1 VKLLRFSALL
11 ILIIGAGLTA
21 RAAYLRAKG
30 ELAGLLIRRAWEQ
43 GLQLGT
49 PQRPWSWADTY
60 PIARLRIPHL
70 GYDEIVL
77 EGATPRTLAF
87 GPARLLSGAGLGE
100 PGNLVLAGHRTSW
113 FEPLQSIA
121 QGDKIDLEWFDPR
134 SGVPRERIYTVTMI
148 RVVQPQDV
156 GLLELTS
163 EDALTLITCYPFGRG
178 PFSPQRYIVRALP
191 SGPSRLAPPFTRE

>member
-1 VKLLRFSALL
+1 MRALRFFTVL
-11 ILIIGAGLTA
+11 IVIIGAGLTA

-30 ELAGLLIRRAWEQ
+30 ELAGILIRRAWDR
-43 GLQLGT
+43 GLQLGA

-60 PIARLRIPHL
+60 PIARLRIPSL

-100 PGNLVLAGHRTSW
+100 PGNLVFAGHRTTW
-113 FEPLQSIA
+113 FEPLQRIA
-121 QGDKIDLEWFDPR
+121 PGDEIDLQWSDPR
-134 SGVPRERIYTVTMI
+134 SGAVRARIYTVTMI

-156 GLLELTS
+156 ALLEPTPG
-163 EDALTLITCYPFGRG
+163 DALTLITCYPFGRG
-178 PFSPQRYIVRALP
+178 PLSPQRYIVRALP
-191 SGPSRLAPPFTRE
+191 SGPSH